1 MNSGD
6 ASRLDAETQFVRREI
21 ILLAVLAVVAVGAFQ
36 FTRMV
41 ADREQRATTRDA
53 AAWYDVGVRQL
64 QAGQAGDAVDSLRHA
79 TRRDRGNRTYG
90 AALARALVAAGRGD
104 DARLV
109 LIDLRESAPDDPQIS
124 EELARLASSREDV
137 EEAARYYR
145 NALYGVW
152 DPAHNDAR
160 IRLQIEFIRFL
171 LAHRQSTTA
180 LAELLAVVPNLPDDT
195 AAHVEAG
202 QLLLSAGDNARARD
216 QFSRALAREPRNLEA
231 LTGAAEAAFAGGD
244 YVATRRY
251 LSGVSNPSARAA
263 YLRDVSELVLTSDP
277 LAPRLT
283 LAERELRL
291 TAAIAQVLRRL
302 DNCRSTAQPQ
312 SVEASARLETLR
324 GEAAAFDASVMP
336 AALRA
341 SPDLVETGVEL
352 VDRVETE
359 SAGLCG
365 APTGL
370 DEALLI
376 NARRRGAQAQ

>member
-1 MNSGD
+1 
-6 ASRLDAETQFVRREI
+6 
-21 ILLAVLAVVAVGAFQ
+21 
-36 FTRMV
+36 
-41 ADREQRATTRDA
+41 
-53 AAWYDVGVRQL
+53 
-64 QAGQAGDAVDSLRHA
+64 
-79 TRRDRGNRTYG
+79 
-90 AALARALVAAGRGD
+90 
-104 DARLV
+104 
-109 LIDLRESAPDDPQIS
+109 
-124 EELARLASSREDV
+124 
-137 EEAARYYR
+137 
-145 NALYGVW
+145 
-152 DPAHNDAR
+152 
-160 IRLQIEFIRFL
+160 
-171 LAHRQSTTA
+171 
-180 LAELLAVVPNLPDDT
+180 VVPNLPDDA

-202 QLLLSAGDNARARD
+202 QLLLTAGDNARARD
-216 QFSRALAREPRNLEA
+216 QFSRAMALEPRNLEA

-251 LSGVSNPSARAA
+251 IGGVSNPSARAA

-302 DNCRSTAQPQ
+302 DNCRSAAQPQ

-324 GEAAAFDASVMP
+324 GEAAAFDVSVTP

-352 VDRVETE
+352 VDRVEAE

-365 APTGL
+365 APSGL